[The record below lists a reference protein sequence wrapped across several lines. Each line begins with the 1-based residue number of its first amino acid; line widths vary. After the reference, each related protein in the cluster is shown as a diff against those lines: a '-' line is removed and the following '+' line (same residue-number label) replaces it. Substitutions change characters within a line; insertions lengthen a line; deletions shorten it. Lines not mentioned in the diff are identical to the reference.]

1 MCCIESVGCVSA
13 GAGSC
18 SRVWLA
24 VFAVLAV
31 WARSVGP
38 DVNDNL
44 TLPGS
49 DSQAATDLLE
59 KRFPSQANGTNPVV
73 LRTGDGGK
81 ITASKYKEP
90 IDKTV
95 SAFKADPDVRS
106 ATSPLSSQGAALRA
120 KNEQIGYIS
129 LNLKASPSELSTD
142 DAERIVALA
151 DPARDAG
158 LDVGFG
164 GYLGQK
170 VSKPETHSSEVIGLS
185 MAVIVLLVTF
195 GTVVAMGLPIA
206 TALIG
211 LVCGL
216 SVITLLSHVSEVP
229 TVAPTLA
236 TMIGL
241 GVGIDYALFIVTRHL
256 EQRRDGMDTRES
268 IARATATSGGAV
280 VFAGCTVMVALLSLA
295 VVGIPL
301 VTTLGY
307 TSALVVLV
315 AVLAAITLL
324 PALLAL
330 VGDRIDRLRVPLPHR
345 REDDH
350 PARLAALGRGGRAP
364 PAARRAGRA
373 RRARRAGGA
382 DARPL
387 PRPAGQRRAAREHRR
402 PAGVRRHDLG
412 LRRGHE
418 RAAARQRRHVRQA
431 RQAGP
436 EEPRQARR
444 PAATAQGQAA
454 ADHRAGRGARGCRRS
469 RPSSRRSRRP
479 SRSPTSSRKQ
489 RKKAEQP
496 ATDPRLQ
503 DLKSDIAKTS
513 GVKKVSEP
521 LVNKGGTAAVLDV
534 TPTTAP
540 SDRAT
545 ADLVER
551 LRDDTIP
558 KATDGKDMTADVGG
572 TTAGY
577 VDLAAEISSRLVI
590 TIAVVVGLSFL
601 LLMLAFRSLVIP
613 LTAGLMNL
621 VSIGAAFGVVTA
633 VFEKGWGAS
642 LVGLDGEVPIVSFV
656 PLMMFA
662 ILFGLSM
669 DYEVFLMTHIR
680 EAWLKT
686 GDNRQAVITGIGTT
700 GRVIT
705 SAALIMVSVFFAFI
719 INGDPTVKQFGVG
732 MGVAVAV
739 DATLVRCLLVPAV
752 MVLLGR
758 ANWWFPRW
766 LDRIVPNFSI
776 EGEEWFRA
784 ARRRGGAGRDGGAG
798 GGAAG
803 PDLGLRGQALRAHAG
818 RLLDRRRGDRDE
830 LPQLGP
836 GDRERRHQ
844 HDDVAERPHDR
855 AAAAR
860 GQRDLVAH
868 ARGGRERRQLDAGH
882 EPAPPH
888 LGDRR
893 QRGDEVVEQ
902 RRQQLD
908 LRREPLERALGLE
921 HVERR
926 ERRRAGERVA
936 RVGVAVEERPVL
948 RRARRGTRRRPPPSS
963 ASRRAAG
970 SRR

>member
-1 MCCIESVGCVSA
+1 VTGALFGLAKLCVRRRWIVVA
-13 GAGSC
+13 A
-18 SRVWLA
+18 WLL

-31 WARSVGP
+31 WARSAGP

-49 DSQAATDLLE
+49 DSQQATDLLA
-59 KRFPSQANGTNPVV
+59 KQFPSQANGTNPVV
-73 LRTGDGGK
+73 L
-81 ITASKYKEP
+81 TAPQGSTLDDSKYKQP
-90 IDKTV
+90 IDDTV
-95 SAFKADPDVRS
+95 AALKKDPDVRS
-106 ATSPLSSQGAALRA
+106 ATSPLSNKDLLA
-120 KNEQIGYIS
+120 KQKTTGYIALS
-129 LNLKASPSELSTD
+129 LRPSPSELTRD

-151 DPARDAG
+151 DPARNAG

-170 VSKPETHSSEVIGLS
+170 VSKPETHSSEVVGLT
-185 MAVIVLLVTF
+185 MAVLVLLVTF

-206 TALIG
+206 TAIVGLVIG
-211 LVCGL
+211 L
-216 SVITLLSHVSEVP
+216 SIITLISHIAEVP

-256 EQRRDGMDTRES
+256 EQRRDGMETVES
-268 IARATATSGGAV
+268 VARASATPGGAV

-307 TSALVVLV
+307 TSALVVAV

-324 PALLAL
+324 PALLGI
-330 VGDRIDRLRVPLPHR
+330 VGDRIDRLRIPLPHR
-345 REDDH
+345 KPDDRPHGWFRWGETVAAH
-350 PARLAALGRGGRAP
+350 PVLAASTALVVLVALGLPTLGLYFGQQDNGALPTSTEARKAYDGMTTGFGAGANGPLLVSVNLSQKPAKPDQANLNKLSSDEQNQKDKANKQASAQEAQVAAQLEASGVP
-364 PAARRAGRA
+364 PA
-373 RRARRAGGA
+373 
-382 DARPL
+382 
-387 PRPAGQRRAAREHRR
+387 
-402 PAGVRRHDLG
+402 
-412 LRRGHE
+412 
-418 RAAARQRRHVRQA
+418 QA
-431 RQAGP
+431 QQQA
-436 EEPRQARR
+436 QAQVQ
-444 PAATAQGQAA
+444 PKLDKQLQQIDQQYSAK
-454 ADHRAGRGARGCRRS
+454 
-469 RPSSRRSRRP
+469 
-479 SRSPTSSRKQ
+479 RKQ
-489 RKKAEQP
+489 IDQA

-503 DLKSDIAKTS
+503 DLKTDLAKTA
-513 GVKKVSEP
+513 GVKKVTEP
-521 LVNKGGTAAVLDV
+521 LVNSGGTAAVLTV

-545 ADLVER
+545 ADLVTR

-558 KATDGKDMTADVGG
+558 KATAGKDMTADVGG

-577 VDLAAEISSRLVI
+577 VDLASEIGSRLII

-633 VFEKGWGAS
+633 VFEKGWGIG

-680 EAWLKT
+680 EAWQQT
-686 GDNRQAVITGIGTT
+686 HDNRRAVITGVGTT

-752 MVLLGR
+752 MVLIGR
-758 ANWWFPRW
+758 ANWWFPRF
-766 LDRIVPNFSI
+766 LDRAVPNFSI
-776 EGEEWFRA
+776 EGEEWFRE
-784 ARRRGGAGRDGGAG
+784 RD
-798 GGAAG
+798 
-803 PDLGLRGQALRAHAG
+803 
-818 RLLDRRRGDRDE
+818 
-830 LPQLGP
+830 
-836 GDRERRHQ
+836 
-844 HDDVAERPHDR
+844 
-855 AAAAR
+855 AAA
-860 GQRDLVAH
+860 
-868 ARGGRERRQLDAGH
+868 
-882 EPAPPH
+882 EPAP
-888 LGDRR
+888 
-893 QRGDEVVEQ
+893 
-902 RRQQLD
+902 
-908 LRREPLERALGLE
+908 EP
-921 HVERR
+921 V
-926 ERRRAGERVA
+926 
-936 RVGVAVEERPVL
+936 
-948 RRARRGTRRRPPPSS
+948 S
-963 ASRRAAG
+963 AQ
-970 SRR
+970 

>member
-1 MCCIESVGCVSA
+1 MTGGLYRLGRVCVRRRWIVLA
-13 GAGSC
+13 
-18 SRVWLA
+18 VWL
-24 VFAVLAV
+24 VIFAVLAV
-31 WARSVGP
+31 WARSAGP

-49 DSQAATDLLE
+49 DSQAATALLE

-73 LRTGDGGK
+73 LRAPSGAK
-81 ITASKYKEP
+81 ITASKYKQP
-90 IDKTV
+90 IDDTV
-95 SAFKADPDVRS
+95 SALKKDPDVRS
-106 ATSPLSSQGAALRA
+106 ATSPLSGSGSALLA
-120 KNEQIGYIS
+120 KDKSIGYIA
-129 LNLKASPSELSTD
+129 LNLKPSPSELSTD

-151 DPARDAG
+151 DPARHAG

-170 VSKPETHSSEVIGLS
+170 VSKPETHLSEVIGLG
-185 MAVIVLLVTF
+185 MAVIVLLITF

-206 TALIG
+206 TAVIG

-216 SVITLLSHVSEVP
+216 SIITLLSHVAEVP

-268 IARATATSGGAV
+268 IARASATSGGAV

-295 VVGIPL
+295 VVDIPL

-307 TSALVVLV
+307 TSALVVAV
-315 AVLAAITLL
+315 AILGAITLL
-324 PALLAL
+324 PALLGV
-330 VGDRIDRLRVPLPHR
+330 VGDRIDRLRLPLPHGKA
-345 REDDH
+345 DDRPHGWLRWGELVARH
-350 PARLAALGRGGRAP
+350 PL
-364 PAARRAGRA
+364 PAAISALVVLVALALPALDLYLGQQDN
-373 RRARRAGGA
+373 GA
-382 DARPL
+382 L
-387 PRPAGQRRAAREHRR
+387 PKST
-402 PAGVRRHDLG
+402 D
-412 LRRGHE
+412 
-418 RAAARQRRHVRQA
+418 A
-431 RQAGP
+431 RQAFDGLTKGFGAGANGP
-436 EEPRQARR
+436 LLISVDLSAKPAKPDQKNLNKLSSDEQDQKDKATKQANAQEQQVAASLEAQGT
-444 PAATAQGQAA
+444 PAAEAQSQAQA
-454 ADHRAGRGARGCRRS
+454 QVQPQLNQQIDKIEKQS
-469 RPSSRRSRRP
+469 KSK
-479 SRSPTSSRKQ
+479 RKQ
-489 RKKAEQP
+489 LEQP

-503 DLKSDIAKTS
+503 DLKTAIKKTS

-521 LVNKGGTAAVLDV
+521 LVNSDGKAAVLNA

-558 KATDGKDMTADVGG
+558 KATSGKDMTADVGG

-577 VDLAAEISSRLVI
+577 VDLAAEISSRLII
-590 TIAVVVGLSFL
+590 TILVVVGLSFL

-680 EAWLKT
+680 EAWLQN
-686 GDNRQAVITGIGTT
+686 GDNRSAVITGVGTT

-739 DATLVRCLLVPAV
+739 DATFVRCLLVPAV
-752 MVLLGR
+752 MVLIGR
-758 ANWWFPRW
+758 ANWWFPRV

-776 EGEEWFRA
+776 EGEDWFRE
-784 ARRRGGAGRDGGAG
+784 RD
-798 GGAAG
+798 
-803 PDLGLRGQALRAHAG
+803 
-818 RLLDRRRGDRDE
+818 
-830 LPQLGP
+830 
-836 GDRERRHQ
+836 
-844 HDDVAERPHDR
+844 
-855 AAAAR
+855 AAAA
-860 GQRDLVAH
+860 LA
-868 ARGGRERRQLDAGH
+868 AA
-882 EPAPPH
+882 
-888 LGDRR
+888 
-893 QRGDEVVEQ
+893 
-902 RRQQLD
+902 
-908 LRREPLERALGLE
+908 
-921 HVERR
+921 
-926 ERRRAGERVA
+926 
-936 RVGVAVEERPVL
+936 EEKE
-948 RRARRGTRRRPPPSS
+948 TPSPMPT
-963 ASRRAAG
+963 A
-970 SRR
+970 